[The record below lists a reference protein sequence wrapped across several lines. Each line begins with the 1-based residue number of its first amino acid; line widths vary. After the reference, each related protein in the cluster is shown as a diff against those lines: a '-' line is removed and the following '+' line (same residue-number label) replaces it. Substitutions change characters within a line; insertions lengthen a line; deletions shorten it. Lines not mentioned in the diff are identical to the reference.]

1 MKILHRNHVLDRQQ
15 LEAIAPTLLAYAM
28 GQIKIEDVDELAD
41 RALENAGCPVHGAA
55 TPAPRIDSFRTHRVK
70 NRTQPKAGDRR
81 FLKGRGVEQIR
92 QQVMHRFP
100 GGGTRLAGVVSNG
113 RPVWE
118 WVDLGSERDR
128 TSEAWKQARARGD
141 R

>member
-15 LEAIAPTLLAYAM
+15 LEAIAPVLLAYAQ
-28 GQIKIEDVDELAD
+28 GQVKIDDVDELAD
-41 RALENAGCPVHGAA
+41 RALKNAGCPVHAP
-55 TPAPRIDSFRTHRVK
+55 TMPAPRVDSIRIHRVK

-92 QQVMHRFP
+92 QQVMHTY
-100 GGGTRLAGVVSNG
+100 GGCLIGVVSNG